1 MIAALARRVWPHA
14 LVIAA
19 ILCAVLWIDRNAA
32 ERTRGEMEAARARIE
47 ASVRSDLRR
56 SEQRLAMTMGAL
68 AGQVRAL
75 DDALAER
82 SRTDLRPAL
91 IRELTRETRLS
102 DPALGLSDG
111 VREQLNRAIPPV
123 ACAARADGGIRCAL
137 PDAGAAAR
145 Q

>member
-14 LVIAA
+14 LVIV
-19 ILCAVLWIDRNAA
+19 AVLGAVRWIDHHAA
-32 ERTRGEMEAARARIE
+32 ARTRGEIEAARARIE

-56 SEQRLAMTMGAL
+56 SEQRLAITMGAL
-68 AGQVRAL
+68 ARQVHAL

-82 SRTDLRPAL
+82 SRTDIRPML
-91 IRELTRETRLS
+91 TRELTRETRLS
-102 DPALGLSDG
+102 DPALGISDG

-123 ACAARADGGIRCAL
+123 ACAARPDGAIRCAM